1 MDNIID
7 LKDKINCNVN
17 ELLSVINN
25 ISLNDNSHIESLAK
39 ENKLLN
45 SANTKL
51 IQEISDKDKIIS
63 MNQKTM
69 CDYEKQINSF
79 NEQQEETNKFDM
91 VKAKDKEVHEQNKL
105 IDSLRKEIDTLK
117 NKLELTSNNIK
128 CEVHD
133 TNINSKENTDENISE
148 NISENNSDKDESH
161 KDVDDKESIEQ
172 SADNVSNK
180 SSDDSEDDVD
190 AVTIVYRK
198 KEYYVINEDGK
209 QKVFEILEDGNAGK
223 ELGIWEND
231 KIVRP
236 DKKKK

>member
-1 MDNIID
+1 MNNIID

-25 ISLNDNSHIESLAK
+25 ISLNDNSQIESLAK

-63 MNQKTM
+63 MNQKTI

-105 IDSLRKEIDTLK
+105 INSLRKEIDTLK
-117 NKLELTSNNIK
+117 SKLELTSSNNIK

-133 TNINSKENTDENISE
+133 TDINSEENV
-148 NISENNSDKDESH
+148 SENNSDKDGSD
-161 KDVDDKESIEQ
+161 KDVSDKENVEQ
-172 SADNVSNK
+172 SDDNVSNK

-190 AVTIVYRK
+190 AVTVVYRK

-209 QKVFEILEDGNAGK
+209 QKVFEILDDGNAGK

-236 DKKKK
+236 DKKKKK

>member
-17 ELLSVINN
+17 DLLSVLNN

-45 SANTKL
+45 TANTKL

-63 MNQKTM
+63 MNQKTI

-133 TNINSKENTDENISE
+133 TNINSEENVSE
-148 NISENNSDKDESH
+148 NISENNSDKDESD
-161 KDVDDKESIEQ
+161 KDISDKESIEQ
-172 SADNVSNK
+172 SDDNVSNK
-180 SSDDSEDDVD
+180 SSNDSEDDVD
-190 AVTIVYRK
+190 AVTVVYRK

-209 QKVFEILEDGNAGK
+209 QKVFEILDDGNAGK

>member
-1 MDNIID
+1 MNNIID

-25 ISLNDNSHIESLAK
+25 ISLNDNSQIESLAK

-63 MNQKTM
+63 MNQKTI

-91 VKAKDKEVHEQNKL
+91 VKAKDKEVHEKNKL

-117 NKLELTSNNIK
+117 SKLELTSSNNIK

-133 TNINSKENTDENISE
+133 TNINSEE
-148 NISENNSDKDESH
+148 NISENNSDKDDSD
-161 KDVDDKESIEQ
+161 KDVSDKENVEQ
-172 SADNVSNK
+172 SDDNVSNK

-190 AVTIVYRK
+190 AITVVYRK

-209 QKVFEILEDGNAGK
+209 QKVFEILDDGNAGK

-236 DKKKK
+236 DKKKKK